1 MKTHNTHIVGSPYF
15 PGVAV
20 GKLHKGMHDYVAKHI
35 VLSRGDEVS
44 SFATLPA
51 GFIVV
56 DAAPFS
62 HTMIGLLGLGVPTVL
77 ISEQQAAMLEE
88 GMELLLDGSSGRI
101 TDELDTVPPVAEFRS
116 GFQAGQAALM
126 ADGEPVNLCASVR
139 QPSAARKANALAAKN
154 IGLVRSEFLLPED
167 DRIPDVAFY
176 QSAFRE
182 ICEAASPLTV
192 TIRLLDIA
200 ADKIPPWLPA
210 SDTLGQSTGLQ
221 GVRLYSIDPVQSVIE
236 AQLDALADLS
246 NDFSIRVLIPFLT
259 RLEEYDYW
267 LSLVRKRLPG
277 LPVGAMAETPAI
289 VLDIGHLLDHAD
301 FVAIGCNDLMQS
313 LYAADRDRPEL
324 HHYLDPYA
332 PVLFRFF
339 KQVAEQSAE
348 HLELIQ
354 LCGVLAQL
362 QGVLP
367 VLLGLGY
374 RTFSVD
380 ASFIPYLANIVVNT
394 TRAECETLAE
404 QVCAAS
410 STKEVL
416 EILGLPTD
424 RHPPFLI

>member
-1 MKTHNTHIVGSPYF
+1 MIAHNIDIAGSPYF

-20 GKLHKGMHDYVAKHI
+20 GKLHIGMLNHVDKPI
-35 VLSRGDEVS
+35 VLIRGDEVS

-51 GFIVV
+51 GIIVV

-62 HTMIGLLGLGVPTVL
+62 HTMIGLLNLGMPTVL

-101 TDELDTVPPVAEFRS
+101 TDKLDVVPAAEFRS
-116 GFQAGQAALM
+116 DRQAGQAVLM

-154 IGLVRSEFLLPED
+154 IALVRSEFLLPVD
-167 DRIPDVAFY
+167 DQIPDVAFY
-176 QSAFRE
+176 RAAFRE
-182 ICEAASPLTV
+182 ICEAASPLVV
-192 TIRLLDIA
+192 TFRLLDMA
-200 ADKIPPWLPA
+200 ADKIPPWLPL
-210 SDTLGQSTGLQ
+210 SDSLGQSSGLQ
-221 GVRLYSIDPVQSVIE
+221 GVRLYSIDPVQSVID
-236 AQLDALADLS
+236 AQLDALAGLS
-246 NDFSIRVLIPFLT
+246 SDFSLRVLIPFLT

-267 LSLVRKRLPG
+267 LSLIRKRLPG
-277 LPVGAMAETPAI
+277 LPVGAMAETPSI
-289 VLDIGHLLDHAD
+289 VLDIGRLRDHAD
-301 FVAIGCNDLMQS
+301 FVAIGCNDLMQG

-354 LCGVLAQL
+354 LCGVLPQI
-362 QGVLP
+362 QGVLA

-380 ASFIPYLANIVVNT
+380 ASFIPYLANTVVDT
-394 TRAECETLAE
+394 TRAECELLAE

-410 STKEVL
+410 TTQEVL